1 MRVLVVDD
9 LGSARK
15 ILRKLLEEIG
25 SFEIDEAADGAQALI
40 KLQNEQFDLVISDWE
55 MPKMKGIELL
65 EALRKDSKLAQL
77 PFIMIT
83 ANRTREGVVKASNSG
98 VSDYISKPFDSATLR
113 RKIDAVLAQQK
124 ASGPI

>member
-1 MRVLVVDD
+1 MNVLVVDD

-15 ILRKLLEEIG
+15 ILKRLLAEIG
-25 SFEIDEAADGAQALI
+25 TFSVDEASDGEEALL
-40 KLQNEQFDLVISDWE
+40 KLNNAQFDLVISDWE

-65 EALRKDSKLAQL
+65 EAIRRDQNLSKI

-83 ANRTREGVVKASNSG
+83 ANRTREGVIKANNFG

-113 RKIDAVLAQQK
+113 AKIDGVLSK
-124 ASGPI
+124 AATR

>member
-25 SFEIDEAADGAQALI
+25 SFDIDEAADGAQALK
-40 KLQNEQFDLVISDWE
+40 KLQTEQFDLVISDWE

-65 EALRKDSKLAQL
+65 EALRQDSKFTQL

-83 ANRTREGVVKASNSG
+83 ANRTREGVIKASNSG
-98 VSDYISKPFDSATLR
+98 VSDYISKPFDSATLK
-113 RKIDAVLAQQK
+113 RKIDAVLGHKQK
-124 ASGPI
+124 MKS

>member
-1 MRVLVVDD
+1 MNVLVVDD

-15 ILRKLLEEIG
+15 ILKRLLAEIG
-25 SFEIDEAADGAQALI
+25 SFSVDEASDGEEALL
-40 KLQNEQFDLVISDWE
+40 KLNKTQFDLVISDWE

-65 EALRKDSKLAQL
+65 EAIRQDQKLCKI

-83 ANRTREGVVKASNSG
+83 ANRTREGVIKANNFG

-113 RKIDAVLAQQK
+113 AKIDGVLSK
-124 ASGPI
+124 ATER